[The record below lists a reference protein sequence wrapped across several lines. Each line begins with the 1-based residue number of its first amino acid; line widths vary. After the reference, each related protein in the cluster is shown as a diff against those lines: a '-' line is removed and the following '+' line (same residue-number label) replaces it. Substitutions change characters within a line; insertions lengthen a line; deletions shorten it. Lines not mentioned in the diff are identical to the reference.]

1 MRKSAVNDNSP
12 AERGFFA
19 RIGRG
24 FSILL
29 VLGVFVLVTLA
40 VVLYLR
46 GERFDLRRTAIEGNA
61 VVSDA
66 EIKSLLP
73 LGGNLFDTDTEEL
86 EAELGR
92 HPYLS
97 AAVVEKQYPDKL
109 LVIVSERTPALWLAE
124 GPLQLLAGDGT
135 ALPKQ
140 LDESGGGFD
149 LPVLTGYEVERV
161 APLERYDDSAILAAC
176 RLCSEMQHQ
185 ALPFFDELVELQIR
199 RDHLL
204 GLLTSGAVIRFAE
217 QTDPAVLTALQAV
230 YSREL
235 SSGFRELDTR
245 YVGQIVAR

>member
-1 MRKSAVNDNSP
+1 MNNDST
-12 AERGFFA
+12 AKLGFFA

-29 VLGVFVLVTLA
+29 ILGVFAAIALA

-61 VVSDA
+61 VVSDE
-66 EIKSLLP
+66 EIKKLLP
-73 LGGNLFDTDTEEL
+73 LGENLFDIDTDEL
-86 EAELGR
+86 ETELGQ

-109 LVIVSERTPALWLAE
+109 LVVVSERTPALWLAE

-149 LPVLTGYEVERV
+149 LPVLTGYEIERV
-161 APLERYDDSAILAAC
+161 APLERYDDPAILAAC

-199 RDHLL
+199 RNHLRGVL
-204 GLLTSGAVIRFAE
+204 ASGAVIRFAE
-217 QTDPAVLTALQAV
+217 QTDPAVLTALQAA
-230 YSREL
+230 YNREL
-235 SSGFRELDTR
+235 NEGFNEMDTR
-245 YVGQIVAR
+245 YAGQIVAR